1 MTGNEYLKNRREEK
15 GYSQKAFVELC
26 DISQRYISSLETGE
40 RSLCG
45 VPVAKIIRLFEVLD
59 ISCTDFYEKYY
70 QPYFV
75 CLDSRIAEW
84 HKNNP
89 RIYDRNFLKKRY
101 YQRIAQIKG
110 RNTLDITAMDGLF
123 NAYKDCFLNELDDVK
138 ILSNEQYEK
147 YILPLNCKIRSA
159 LSSMPQGPASKLIV
173 SAIFQTEYSFADV
186 AGICEVTVS
195 HLRGCL
201 DGTYDIMSVNIILAL
216 KLCRLLSLDFE
227 NTFVAKC

>member
-45 VPVAKIIRLFEVLD
+45 VPVAKITRLFAVLD
-59 ISCTDFYEKYY
+59 IACDDFFEKYY
-70 QPYFV
+70 HSHFV
-75 CLDSRIAEW
+75 CLDKRIVEW
-84 HKNNP
+84 NKNNP
-89 RIYDRNFLKKRY
+89 RIYERNYLKKRY

-110 RNTLDITAMDGLF
+110 RNTLDITAMDGLV
-123 NAYKDCFLNELDDVK
+123 NAYKDCFLNKLDNVR
-138 ILSNEQYEK
+138 ILSDDQYED
-147 YILPLNCKIRSA
+147 YILPLNCKIRST
-159 LSSMPQGPASKLIV
+159 LSSIPKEPAAQAIV
-173 SAIFQTEYSFADV
+173 SAIFHTEYSFADV
-186 AGICEVTVS
+186 AKICEVTVP

-227 NTFVAKC
+227 NTFIGC